1 MEISFYEDPSIAFT
15 VGNLLGQCAIEAGS
29 GEKDGST
36 PSKEDD
42 IKQKAEYPLTD
53 CRVFSDTHYLPS
65 SE

>member
-1 MEISFYEDPSIAFT
+1 VTGMEISFYEDPSIAFT

-42 IKQKAEYPLTD
+42 IKQK
-53 CRVFSDTHYLPS
+53 S
-65 SE
+65 